1 MMDAISSAYFMSTL
15 VKDEMQALSRNNTWT
30 LVPPTNQTP
39 ITCKWLFRIKRNA
52 DGSISRFKARFVARG
67 FLQQPGHDYSE
78 TFSPVTKPATIR
90 IVLSIALARN
100 WSLWQLDVNNAFLH
114 GTLTEEV
121 YMVQPPGFRDPQ
133 FPTHVCKLRKALY
146 GLKQAPRAWYIELCR
161 FLISV
166 GFQKSRADA
175 SLFIYSSH
183 GTLIYFLV
191 YVDDIVLTGNNAK
204 AVEEFVRQLTHKFSV
219 KDLGMLHHFLGIEV
233 VPTPTG
239 IFLTQRQYIL
249 HILESCKMHGAK
261 EATTPM
267 CTKSSLSLTD
277 GTSPADAT
285 QYRRTLGLLQYL
297 SFTRPDISFAVN
309 RLSQFMHAP
318 TETHWQGVK
327 RILRYL
333 KGTLDHGLF
342 LRRSSPLTLSVFSD
356 SDWGGV
362 TDGGKSTTAY
372 VLYSGGNIISWK
384 SAKQKTVS
392 RSSTEAEYKAVANAS
407 AEMLWVRNLLTEL
420 GISLVS
426 TPQLFCDNQ
435 GATYACI
442 NPVFHS
448 RMKHLALDFFFVRE
462 LVESGQLVVKHISTK
477 QQIADILTKPLSKTP
492 FQFFRSKL
500 GVSNGSSIL
509 RGAY

>member
-1 MMDAISSAYFMSTL
+1 
-15 VKDEMQALSRNNTWT
+15 
-30 LVPPTNQTP
+30 
-39 ITCKWLFRIKRNA
+39 
-52 DGSISRFKARFVARG
+52 
-67 FLQQPGHDYSE
+67 
-78 TFSPVTKPATIR
+78 
-90 IVLSIALARN
+90 
-100 WSLWQLDVNNAFLH
+100 
-114 GTLTEEV
+114 
-121 YMVQPPGFRDPQ
+121 
-133 FPTHVCKLRKALY
+133 
-146 GLKQAPRAWYIELCR
+146 
-161 FLISV
+161 
-166 GFQKSRADA
+166 
-175 SLFIYSSH
+175 
-183 GTLIYFLV
+183 
-191 YVDDIVLTGNNAK
+191 
-204 AVEEFVRQLTHKFSV
+204 
-219 KDLGMLHHFLGIEV
+219 MLHHFLGIEV

-267 CTKSSLSLTD
+267 CTKSLLSLTD

-297 SFTRPDISFAVN
+297 SFTQPDISFAVN
-309 RLSQFMHAP
+309 RLSEFMHAP

-333 KGTLDHGLF
+333 K
-342 LRRSSPLTLSVFSD
+342 VC
-356 SDWGGV
+356 
-362 TDGGKSTTAY
+362 
-372 VLYSGGNIISWK
+372 
-384 SAKQKTVS
+384 

-448 RMKHLALDFFFVRE
+448 WMKHLALDFFFVRE

-500 GVSNGSSIL
+500 VTYEIT
-509 RGAY
+509 